1 MLDVA
6 APDPA
11 GDLGTLNSI
20 PAQFLNPGFI
30 QEGLRRRLRYMQFV
44 AFSSPLACSTWS
56 ASATAMF
63 VHFMHV
69 SSSCYTIDDSKGY

>member
-11 GDLGTLNSI
+11 GDPGTLNSI
-20 PAQFLNPGFI
+20 PAQFLSPVFI

-44 AFSSPLACSTWS
+44 AFHSPLACSTWS
-56 ASATAMF
+56 ASASAMF
-63 VHFMHV
+63 VHFWLCHHAVIHSMTAK
-69 SSSCYTIDDSKGY
+69 YY